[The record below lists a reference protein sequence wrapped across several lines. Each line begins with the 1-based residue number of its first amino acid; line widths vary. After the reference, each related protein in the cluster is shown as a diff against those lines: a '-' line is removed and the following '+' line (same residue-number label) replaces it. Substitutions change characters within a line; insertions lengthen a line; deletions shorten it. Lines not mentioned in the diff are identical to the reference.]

1 MNILF
6 FLTPKSEVAYI
17 EDTYSLRQIL
27 EKMEIHRY
35 SAIPILSNT
44 GEYVGT
50 ITEGDILW
58 YCKRNSMN
66 ALKTAENI
74 FLNDIPKKF
83 EYASVSIN
91 SNMED
96 LIARAMAQNFVPV
109 VDDDGIFIGI
119 IKRSDIIDYCFTQL
133 NKLNQKINQMQ

>member
-17 EDTYSLRQIL
+17 EDTFSLRQIL
-27 EKMEIHRY
+27 EKMEVHRY
-35 SAIPILSNT
+35 SAIPILT
-44 GEYVGT
+44 KQGEYAGT

-58 YCKRNSMN
+58 YCK
-66 ALKTAENI
+66 KTGLSKLNDSETV
-74 FLNDIPKKF
+74 FLSDIPKKF

-96 LIARAMAQNFVPV
+96 LISRAMAQNFVPV
-109 VDDDGIFIGI
+109 VDDNNKFIGI
-119 IKRSDIIDYCFTQL
+119 VTRKDIIGYCYK
-133 NKLNQKINQMQ
+133 KLKSTN

>member
-6 FLTPKSEVAYI
+6 FLTPKSEVAFI
-17 EDTYSLRQIL
+17 ESTFTLRQIL

-35 SAIPILSNT
+35 SAIPILSGLNHLS
-44 GEYVGT
+44 ES
-50 ITEGDILW
+50 EDIRL
-58 YCKRNSMN
+58 S
-66 ALKTAENI
+66 
-74 FLNDIPKKF
+74 DIPKKF

-109 VDDDGIFIGI
+109 VDDHNKFIGI
-119 IKRSDIIDYCFTQL
+119 VTRKDIIGYCYK
-133 NKLNQKINQMQ
+133 KLSQTS

>member
-17 EDTYSLRQIL
+17 EQDFSLRQIL

-35 SAIPILSNT
+35 SAIPILSET
-44 GEYVGT
+44 GEYIGT

-58 YCKRNSMN
+58 YCKK
-66 ALKTAENI
+66 AGLATITDAEDI
-74 FLNDIPKKF
+74 YLEEIPKKF

-96 LIARAMAQNFVPV
+96 LLARAMAQNFVPV
-109 VDDDGIFIGI
+109 VDDQNKFIGI
-119 IKRSDIIDYCFTQL
+119 VTRKDIISYCYK
-133 NKLNQKINQMQ
+133 KLTN